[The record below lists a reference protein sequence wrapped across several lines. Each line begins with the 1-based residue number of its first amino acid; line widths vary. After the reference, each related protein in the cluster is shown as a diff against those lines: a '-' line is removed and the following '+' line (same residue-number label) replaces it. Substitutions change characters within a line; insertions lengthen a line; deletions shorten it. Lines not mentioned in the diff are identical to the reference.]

1 MKDTKSQNGT
11 DLKGFVGHSVT
22 LSNEIDDGDTYILM
36 TLELV
41 FMNMRRYLAN
51 QELNNLVRPDLG
63 Y

>member
-1 MKDTKSQNGT
+1 MRLGVDH
-11 DLKGFVGHSVT
+11 KGEFLGSGSG
-22 LSNEIDDGDTYILM
+22 SNTSIIADDGDTYILM